1 LPLVTNEAK
10 TSTTESFSAKR
21 WLLGEPLA
29 SEKLEGQLLPKRL
42 ALPIFASDAVSSV
55 AYAPQEM
62 MMVLLLGG
70 VSLLVFSPWIAAVV
84 VLVLITTVLS
94 YRQLVK
100 AYPSGGGDFEVAHK
114 NLGEKAGLVV
124 AAALLTDYVMTVA
137 VSVASGV
144 DNIISALP
152 VLAHVRVELAVACVV
167 VIALV
172 NLRGVREA
180 SKAFAIPT
188 YIFIFS
194 IGVMIVT
201 ALVRTFLGHA
211 PIAESANYSVKSPG
225 SLAQAAVIL
234 LLLRAFASGCS
245 ALTGIEAIAN
255 GVQAFRVPK
264 IRNART
270 TLLLLGSISIG
281 LLIGLVWTALVA
293 HVHYA
298 ENPCDLQGWA
308 RCAVDPQR
316 SLIAQLASS
325 TFGNN
330 SVMFFVVQAAT
341 AIVLL
346 LAANTAF
353 NGFPL
358 LTYVLAKESYA
369 PKALTT
375 RGDRLVFSNG
385 VIGLAAAA
393 IALLI
398 IYQASV
404 TALIQ
409 LYIIGVFVSF
419 TLGQSG
425 MVRHWVR
432 LLRGGRDQDGDGFRT
447 EDGELMTRGS
457 IIRSLC
463 INSFGALLTA
473 SVFIVVIITKFT
485 HGAWL
490 VFIIMPVLWVL
501 MLGVNRYYRDVEKE
515 VEVDPGDSFG
525 STGDHA
531 IVLIGKMQKPALKAI
546 DYAIAAKHDSI
557 EAVHIVVDAESTE
570 KLKQQWHDMN
580 IHVPLTLIESPYR
593 DYGTPLAK
601 YIKKRREFC
610 GSEVVTVY
618 LPQYIVGHWWEQ
630 ILHNHRARRISR
642 QLMLVHGVVIALVP
656 WLLDSSELIYGR
668 RSRPLPGQDRRGEPR
683 RPMPAR
689 RPGRSTPE
697 SRAAAAAEAIAA
709 ANAEVRGAEAA
720 SRPAEPLESAERTS
734 LERVPASTRKH

>member
-1 LPLVTNEAK
+1 MTNEAK
-10 TSTTESFSAKR
+10 TSTNEAFSAKR
-21 WLLGEPLA
+21 WLIGEPLA

-42 ALPIFASDAVSSV
+42 ALPIFASDALSSV
-55 AYAPQEM
+55 AYGPQELM
-62 MMVLLLGG
+62 LILLAGG
-70 VSLLVFSPWIAAVV
+70 VSFLAFSPWIAVAVVV
-84 VLVLITTVLS
+84 VLVTVVAS
-94 YRQLVK
+94 YRQLIK

-114 NLGEKAGLVV
+114 NLGEKAGLIV
-124 AAALLTDYVMTVA
+124 AAALLTDYVLTVA

-144 DNIISALP
+144 DNIISAVPML
-152 VLAHVRVELAVACVV
+152 HEFRVELSIVFVAL
-167 VIALV
+167 IAIV

-188 YIFIFS
+188 YVFAAS
-194 IGVMIVT
+194 IAVMVIT
-201 ALVRTFLGHA
+201 ALVRTAAGHA
-211 PIAESANYSVKSPG
+211 PIAESAGYSVKHVEQ
-225 SLAQAAVIL
+225 LTQAGLVL

-245 ALTGIEAIAN
+245 ALTGVEAIAN

-270 TLLLLGSISIG
+270 TLLMLGGIAVT
-281 LLIGLVWTALVA
+281 LFVGLVVTALIA

-298 ENPCDLQGWA
+298 QNPCDLSGWA
-308 RCAVDPQR
+308 QCATQPQR
-316 SLIAQLASS
+316 SLIAQLAAA

-330 SVMFFVVQAAT
+330 SVLFFIVQAAT
-341 AIVLL
+341 AVVLL

-369 PKALTT
+369 PKALST

-385 VIGLAAAA
+385 VVGLALAA
-393 IALLI
+393 IVLLL
-398 IYQASV
+398 IYQANLSN
-404 TALIQ
+404 LIQ

-425 MVRHWVR
+425 MVRHWMR
-432 LLRGGRDQDGDGFRT
+432 LLRDGRDGAGFRT
-447 EDGELMTRGS
+447 ADGELMNRGS
-457 IIRSLC
+457 IIRSLS
-463 INSFGALLTA
+463 INAFGAILTA
-473 SVFIVVIITKFT
+473 SVLIVVTITKFT
-485 HGAWL
+485 HGAWI
-490 VFIIMPVLWVL
+490 VFIIMPILWLL

-515 VEVDPGDSFG
+515 VEVDPGDKFG

-531 IVLIGKMQKPALKAI
+531 IVLVGKMQKPALKAL
-546 DYAIAAKHDSI
+546 DYAISAKHDSI

-570 KLKQQWHDMN
+570 RLKQQWKDMN
-580 IHVPLTLIESPYR
+580 IHVPLTLIDSPYR
-593 DYGTPLAK
+593 DYALPLAK

-642 QLMLVHGVVIALVP
+642 ELMLVHGVVIALVP

-668 RSRPLPGQDRRGEPR
+668 RSRPLPGQDRRGEPP

-689 RPGRSTPE
+689 HPGRSTPAE
-697 SRAAAAAEAIAA
+697 RAAAAAEAIAA
-709 ANAEVRGAEAA
+709 ANAEVRGKEASDAEHEAGARDHVAA
-720 SRPAEPLESAERTS
+720 GTE
-734 LERVPASTRKH
+734 KH